1 MNRSCGGFMS
11 MGDRLPCNMEVSREH
26 GLIGAHCTSIFKGEK
41 MRFWISFIVLA
52 LTPMAM
58 GQDLTPDKTL
68 RKNRN
73 TYHPVM
79 DVLKTQ
85 RTAVTDQQLQD
96 LKTFPLEAI
105 WGVLKG
111 LGYDKYMTGLKGTRP
126 EARLV
131 GRAVTIRYLPRRPDL
146 EAAMT
151 TLAKEGDWPVSY
163 NVRAAEE
170 VKPGDVLVVDLGGE
184 ITNGVFFGDI
194 SALGAQTA
202 GARGAIL
209 YGSTRDL
216 AELREMIDFPVF
228 SMGFDPNVAVEIGVD
243 WNVPIRAGGAT
254 VLPGDVVVA
263 EEEAALF
270 FPPQFTA
277 EVITKARELVE
288 KEIYERNLVRQKKYR
303 FRDVYPLNPELHRQF
318 EAEQKAKEQDTKH

>member
-1 MNRSCGGFMS
+1 
-11 MGDRLPCNMEVSREH
+11 
-26 GLIGAHCTSIFKGEK
+26 
-41 MRFWISFIVLA
+41 MRFRIGLLVLA
-52 LTPMAM
+52 FAATATAQDVTPE
-58 GQDLTPDKTL
+58 KVL

-79 DVLKTQ
+79 DVLKAQ
-85 RTAVTDQQLQD
+85 RTAVTDRQLED

-151 TLAKEGDWPVSY
+151 TLASEGDWPISY

-184 ITNGVFFGDI
+184 LTNGVFFGDI

-216 AELREMIDFPVF
+216 AELREMIDFPIF
-228 SMGFDPNVAVEIGVD
+228 SLGFDPNVAVEIGVD

-263 EEEAALF
+263 EEEAAMF
-270 FPPQFTA
+270 FPPQLAA
-277 EVITKARELVE
+277 EVITKAQQVMEQ
-288 KEIYERNLVRQKKYR
+288 EIYERNFVRQKKYR
-303 FRDVYPLNPELHRQF
+303 FRDVYPLNPELHKQF
-318 EAEQKAKEQDTKH
+318 EAEQKAKEQESKH